1 MPYKKIIA
9 LLAICLLALTESP
22 VSAWI
27 EPTTV
32 PPGNNIYAPLNTSS
46 FGQSKIGGLI
56 LNIGKATHGLI
67 VSYGLVGIGTD
78 NPESKLDVR
87 GETKTDSLGVRGNA
101 NVGGKVTSTGLEVN
115 STTNGVLF
123 PRMTTDQRNAITSP
137 PEGLLIFNTDEKEK
151 RFNIFSNNSWQ
162 PVGSQNI
169 ITPEFAVGDGRPGDA
184 YCKKKNITDSGIQE
198 DWVNINNNE
207 PCGEGKICKDGNC
220 ILGPFCGIDYYQ
232 SGKYCET
239 VGTGYYSP
247 DGDNNRYSCTNKP
260 ANSTYTSSGGGSNN
274 CPWLCNTDYYKNGN
288 SCSYVGIGYYS
299 PNLNN
304 NIYSCTNKPS
314 NSFYTSAGNGTNN
327 CSWSCNSGYVKDGG
341 ICRLPFHVSD
351 IISSGTCTSYCNN
364 RGATLLS
371 IGTDSEATNGFYFYS
386 CLRAYGNGYCP
397 AVGSGS
403 SKVPSNPAT
412 LNATCYTRSSWMPC
426 GIPTVGEEWIR
437 ISMRCRCSK

>member
-1 MPYKKIIA
+1 MKIKNLFLIL
-9 LLAICLLALTESP
+9 LLATFGLG
-22 VSAWI
+22 VRNVFAWI

-32 PPGNNIYAPLNTSS
+32 PPGNNIFAPLNTSS

-56 LNIGKATHGLI
+56 LNIGNAAHGLI
-67 VSYGLVGIGTD
+67 VKYGLVGIGTD
-78 NPESKLDVR
+78 NPQAILDV
-87 GETKTDSLGVRGNA
+87 SS
-101 NVGGKVTSTGLEVN
+101 TSD
-115 STTNGVLF
+115 GVLF
-123 PRMTTDQRNAITSP
+123 PRMSREQRDQISNKA
-137 PEGLLIFNTDEKEK
+137 EGLLIYNLDDGKFNV
-151 RFNIFSNNSWQ
+151 FSKGAWQ
-162 PVGSQNI
+162 PMLTQETK

-198 DWVNINNNE
+198 DWININNNE

-220 ILGPFCGIDYYQ
+220 LLGPFCATDFYQ
-232 SGKYCET
+232 LGKYCTE
-239 VGTGYYSP
+239 VGIGYYSP
-247 DGDNNRYSCTNKP
+247 DGDNNRYACTNKP
-260 ANSTYTSSGGGSNN
+260 TNSTYIGSGGGSNN
-274 CPWLCNTDYYKNGN
+274 CPWLCNTDYYNNGS
-288 SCSYVGIGYYS
+288 SCSYVGIGFYS

-304 NIYSCTNKPS
+304 NIYSCTNKPA
-314 NSFYTSAGNGTNN
+314 NSSYTSAGNGTNN
-327 CSWSCNSGYVKDGG
+327 CSWTCNSGYVEDSG